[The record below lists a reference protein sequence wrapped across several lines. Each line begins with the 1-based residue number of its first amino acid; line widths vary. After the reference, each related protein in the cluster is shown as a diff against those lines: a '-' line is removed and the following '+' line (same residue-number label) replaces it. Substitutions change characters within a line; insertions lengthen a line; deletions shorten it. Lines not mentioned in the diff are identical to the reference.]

1 MNENIFKDFWQNE
14 LNQHKNQ
21 ITDQFKSTIKFCF
34 DYNQA
39 TIDNVEKITFNK
51 SNWNDYGLSKLR
63 DFLDNVKYSQ
73 NRSFENEEYKVIY
86 NFNNDQNNFYFLSK
100 CMEPDFIISIYKN
113 RGKIEHMINVN
124 ENKPITLDEMTLLY
138 FNLNLSKNI
147 NDQDIDY
154 LYTYY

>member
-1 MNENIFKDFWQNE
+1 MNENMFKEFWQHE

-39 TIDNVEKITFNK
+39 TLNNVSSIIFNK
-51 SNWNDYGLSKLR
+51 SNWNDYALSKLR
-63 DFLDNVKYSQ
+63 DFLDDVKYSQ

-138 FNLNLSKNI
+138 INLDLVRHVDK
-147 NDQDIDY
+147 DIVEY
-154 LYTYY
+154 LYY

>member
-1 MNENIFKDFWQNE
+1 MNENMFKEFWQHE

-39 TIDNVEKITFNK
+39 TLNNVSSIIFNK
-51 SNWNDYGLSKLR
+51 SNWNDYALSKLR
-63 DFLDNVKYSQ
+63 DFLDDVKYSQ

-113 RGKIEHMINVN
+113 RGCIENIMNVSAN
-124 ENKPITLDEMTLLY
+124 RPMTLDEMTLLY
-138 FNLNLSKNI
+138 INLDLVRHVDK
-147 NDQDIDY
+147 DIVEY
-154 LYTYY
+154 LYY

>member
-14 LNQHKNQ
+14 INEHKNQ
-21 ITDQFKSTIKFCF
+21 ITSQFKSQIKFCF
-34 DYNQA
+34 DYDNA
-39 TIDNVEKITFNK
+39 TLNNISKIEFDKN
-51 SNWNDYGLSKLR
+51 NWNDYALSKLR
-63 DFLDNVKYSQ
+63 DFLDEIKNSQ
-73 NRSFENEEYKVIY
+73 NQIFENDMYRVIY

-100 CMEPDFIISIYKN
+100 YLQPDFIISIYKN
-113 RGKIEHMINVN
+113 RGKVEHMINVN

>member
-1 MNENIFKDFWQNE
+1 MNENMFKEFWQNE

-39 TIDNVEKITFNK
+39 TLNNVSSISFNQ
-51 SNWNDYGLSKLR
+51 SNWNDYALSKLR

-113 RGKIEHMINVN
+113 RGRIENIMNVSAN
-124 ENKPITLDEMTLLY
+124 RPMTLDEMTLLY
-138 FNLNLSKNI
+138 INLDLVRHVDK
-147 NDQDIDY
+147 DIVEY
-154 LYTYY
+154 LYY